1 MAHKANDEKQLVGLP
16 LLVARPIDV
25 GRLLR
30 ELESIEELVSQAKL
44 VDKQD
49 ERKLPKTSQLM
60 DKTVELNKLDLS
72 KASDRKLLA
81 DLLNLVKKQAPLL
94 HMSFNSDPSPVF
106 IEKLMDW
113 LRREI
118 HPIVLITIGLQPSI
132 GAGCVVRSTNKYFDF
147 SLRKDL
153 SDHRD
158 LLLAKM
164 HASEAKV

>member
-1 MAHKANDEKQLVGLP
+1 MAHKASDQKQLVGLP

-30 ELESIEELVSQAKL
+30 ELQSIEELASQAAL
-44 VDKQD
+44 VDKQAD
-49 ERKLPKTSQLM
+49 LKLPKTSQLM

-72 KASDRKLLA
+72 KASDRKLLS
-81 DLLNLVKKQAPLL
+81 DLLNLVKKQAPQL

-106 IEKLMDW
+106 IEKLMEW

-153 SDHRD
+153 AEHRD
-158 LLLAKM
+158 LLLSKM
-164 HASEAKV
+164 QATEVKA

>member
-1 MAHKANDEKQLVGLP
+1 MAHKSAEGKQLVGLP
-16 LLVARPIDV
+16 LMVARPIDV

-30 ELESIEELVSQAKL
+30 ELDSIEELASQAKL

-49 ERKLPKTSQLM
+49 ELKLPKTSQLM

-72 KASDRKLLA
+72 KATDRKQLA

-153 SDHRD
+153 MENRD
-158 LLLAKM
+158 LLLSKM
-164 HASEAKV
+164 RASEAKV

>member
-49 ERKLPKTSQLM
+49 ELKLPKTSQLM

-72 KASDRKLLA
+72 KASDRKLLSN
-81 DLLNLVKKQAPLL
+81 LLNLVKKQAPLL